1 MQRISLKKII
11 FVLAII
17 LLPLMTFTKVNST
30 VSTGAKL
37 QSGEFII
44 YVLKDDNW
52 QKAGSL
58 SYDKLFTE
66 KELSLENY
74 INESGKVEI
83 RIQEVGGGAAHID
96 SVFLGGVHPVKVR
109 DIEDGVKK
117 LSRKDFDVIDA
128 FGKTIEMTFN
138 TKDIDRTLKLI
149 ARIESTN
156 ISKIPFQFPLNN
168 TGKLMDTNSQFYSYK
183 LNSARGSLKL
193 DGRLSEVSN
202 KKPFFEEY
210 SWTGTGHP
218 SGYTYGWVRNDDKNL
233 YVAIDFTPDN
243 TMDGDKDYTKVYIK
257 TESGVIEYK
266 VSVPELKWGR
276 PGFSY
281 TNKATYQH
289 KIYEFKIPLRDIYEK
304 GVDKKDELQIAF
316 AAYGTAGPNQI
327 DIILDAQPQN
337 AETFSY
343 TSDILAPTNFNIINS
358 GPTFYQQFTPVPPG
372 TYVFTQS
379 STPPGWTLTAITCV
393 NHLGADNSVVN
404 LASGSVTIPFN
415 QGDGYNCTFANQKS
429 IPTMTQWGMIIFILL
444 AGLGA
449 VYYLRRQKRAES

>member
-117 LSRKDFDVIDA
+117 LARKDFDVIDA

-138 TKDIDRTLKLI
+138 TKDINRTLKLI

-243 TMDGDKDYTKVYIK
+243 TMDGDKDYTK
-257 TESGVIEYK
+257 
-266 VSVPELKWGR
+266 
-276 PGFSY
+276 
-281 TNKATYQH
+281 
-289 KIYEFKIPLRDIYEK
+289 EK
-304 GVDKKDELQIAF
+304 QR
-316 AAYGTAGPNQI
+316 
-327 DIILDAQPQN
+327 
-337 AETFSY
+337 
-343 TSDILAPTNFNIINS
+343 
-358 GPTFYQQFTPVPPG
+358 
-372 TYVFTQS
+372 
-379 STPPGWTLTAITCV
+379 
-393 NHLGADNSVVN
+393 
-404 LASGSVTIPFN
+404 
-415 QGDGYNCTFANQKS
+415 
-429 IPTMTQWGMIIFILL
+429 
-444 AGLGA
+444 A
-449 VYYLRRQKRAES
+449 V